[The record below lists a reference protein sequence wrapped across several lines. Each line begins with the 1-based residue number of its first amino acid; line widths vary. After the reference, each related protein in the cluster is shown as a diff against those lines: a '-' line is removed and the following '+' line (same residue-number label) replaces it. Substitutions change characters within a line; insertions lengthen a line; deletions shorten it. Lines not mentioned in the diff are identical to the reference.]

1 MKEIKIPISN
11 KKMTLI
17 VLGALA
23 FVLIG
28 IWFVVNPES
37 LSTSTRNRNPYFIQ
51 VIGSLSIVFFGLCL
65 IIMIIQLLDK
75 KFKGIIINEKGIY
88 ENSSILNIGLI
99 KWNDIKGF
107 KIVEVQ
113 KSKTI
118 IILTDKPKKYID
130 NAKSK
135 TSRKFM
141 ELGWK
146 MNGSPLYINP
156 IPLKIKSLELEKILN
171 EYFEY
176 YKSNKK
182 KD

>member
-11 KKMTLI
+11 KKMILL

-28 IWFVVNPES
+28 IWFVIEPES
-37 LSTSTRNRNPYFIQ
+37 LSTSTRNRNPYFTQ
-51 VIGSLSIVFFGLCL
+51 VIGIVSIIFFGLCL
-65 IIMIIQLLDK
+65 LIMIIQLLDK
-75 KFKGIIINEKGIY
+75 TFKGVIINDKGIY

-99 KWNDIKGF
+99 KWEDIKGF

-113 KSKTI
+113 QTRTI
-118 IILTDKPKKYID
+118 IILTDKPKEYID

-135 TSRKFM
+135 TSKKFM

-171 EYFEY
+171 KYFEY
-176 YKSNKK
+176 YKSK
-182 KD
+182 